1 MYFIEEPEKETS
13 VFSGQNDKAI
23 SEIIFVE

>member
-1 MYFIEEPEKETS
+1 MFFIEEPWKETS
-13 VFSGQNDKAI
+13 VFSGQNDKGI